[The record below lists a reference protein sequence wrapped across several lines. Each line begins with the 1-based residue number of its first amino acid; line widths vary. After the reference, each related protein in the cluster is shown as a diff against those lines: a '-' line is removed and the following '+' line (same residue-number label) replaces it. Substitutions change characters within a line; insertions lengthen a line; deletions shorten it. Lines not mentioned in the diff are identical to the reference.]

1 MTTIT
6 PYPNPRAKLSGVCR
20 ETGRFAHIY
29 DADDG
34 TYRLRFG
41 TGIEQGKVFAS
52 MKLDDAQKMLDA
64 WLSDATPHDMH
75 ELAYK
80 GGAKV

>member
-1 MTTIT
+1 MSNILPHPCT
-6 PYPNPRAKLSGVCR
+6 RAKLSGVCS

-29 DADDG
+29 DAGDG
-34 TYRLRFG
+34 TYRIRFG
-41 TGIEQGKVFAS
+41 TGIQQGKVFAG
-52 MKLDDAQKMLDA
+52 MKLDDTQKMLDA

-80 GGAKV
+80 GGAA